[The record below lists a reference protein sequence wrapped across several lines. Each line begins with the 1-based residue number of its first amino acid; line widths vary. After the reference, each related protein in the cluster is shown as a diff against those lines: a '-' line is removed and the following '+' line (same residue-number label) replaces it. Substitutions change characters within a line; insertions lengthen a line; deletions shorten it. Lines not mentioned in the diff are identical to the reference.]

1 MERLD
6 IEGHRELTGSDM
18 AAKAPARDHVDEML
32 DVWAREIP
40 DLDKLTEGIIERI
53 QILSWN
59 FNQSLDESLEQYE
72 LDRREF
78 HLLGKLR
85 KHGPPYQASA
95 GKLAADLRLSS
106 GAITNR
112 LDRMEERG
120 LIRRLPDPHD
130 RRGTLVEPT
139 DKGHQAWDATVGES
153 ARREAEATSVLSESE
168 KERLH
173 GLLRELMQAFPD
185 WKQKKHASPPVDSNE

>member
-1 MERLD
+1 MRAM
-6 IEGHRELTGSDM
+6 TT
-18 AAKAPARDHVDEML
+18 KAPARDHVDEML
-32 DVWAREIP
+32 DVWEREIP

-59 FNQSLDESLEQYE
+59 FNQSLDEVLEEFE
-72 LDRREF
+72 LDRRESG
-78 HLLGKLR
+78 LLGKLR
-85 KHGPPYQASA
+85 KLGPPYRASA

-112 LDRMEERG
+112 LDRMEAAG
-120 LIRRLPDPHD
+120 LIRRLPDPND

-139 DKGHQAWDATVGES
+139 EKGHHAWDKTVGAS
-153 ARREAEATSVLSESE
+153 ARREAAATGVLSEAD

-173 GLLRELMQAFPD
+173 DLLRDLMQAFPD
-185 WKQKKHASPPVDSNE
+185 WKQKKHSQPVADTDD